1 MDNLLDTRQLKA
13 FYQVAHTGSF
23 TKAAVELELTQSAI
37 SHAIKSLEE
46 NLKCSIF
53 DKVGKRA
60 VLNQAGEQLLQRTH
74 KIFKE
79 MQEAHM
85 DIQHL
90 NEWGRGRI
98 RIGASTT
105 ACQYI
110 LPNVLREFKE
120 SFPKYSISIEPISGN
135 QGVELLVNNQIDIA
149 FTLQPWMENRVDFKE
164 IFVDE
169 MVYIVSPFHPWAT
182 IRRASP
188 SDIPKQKF
196 ILYPRQSYTYKM
208 IESYF
213 AKDNISLPQA
223 LELGSMEAIKELV
236 KIGMGVGILAPWIAA
251 KELKEGK
258 LVAVPLGKRKLKRHW
273 GIVAL
278 KTKRMNLAEETF
290 TSLCKTFSEELIS
303 STESSIL

>member
-1 MDNLLDTRQLKA
+1 MDNILDSRQLKA

-46 NLKCSIF
+46 NLKCSLF
-53 DKVGKRA
+53 DKIGKKA
-60 VLNQAGEQLLQRTH
+60 VLNQAGEQLLLRTH

-79 MQEAHM
+79 MQEAHL

-135 QGVELLVNNQIDIA
+135 EGVELLVSNQIDIA
-149 FTLQPWMENRVDFKE
+149 FTLQPWMENRVDFRE
-164 IFVDE
+164 VFVDE
-169 MVYIVSPFHPWAT
+169 MTYIVSPFHPWAT
-182 IRRASP
+182 VRRASIL
-188 SDIPKQKF
+188 DIPKQKF

-213 AKDNISLPQA
+213 SKDNISLPPA
-223 LELGSMEAIKELV
+223 LELGSMEAIKELI
-236 KIGMGVGILAPWIAA
+236 KIGMGIGILAPWIAA
-251 KELKEGK
+251 KELKEGT
-258 LVAVPLGKRKLKRHW
+258 LVSVSLGKRKLKRHW
-273 GIVAL
+273 GIATL
-278 KTKRMNLAEETF
+278 KTKRLSLAEETF
-290 TSLCKTFSEELIS
+290 SSLCKTFSEQLLSQMENAN
-303 STESSIL
+303 